1 MQGEQDNRKQ
11 SWRNPEGTRTVVA
24 AFGLLCGLT
33 GIIAG
38 LFEMLQGNATT
49 GGFVISTIGP
59 GHAMADDFTYFAVT
73 IIPNFLVTGM
83 LAVLTSSM
91 VMVWSVRYIRR
102 PRGVVELLLLCTAQ
116 TLVGGGWVVDV
127 AAITCIL
134 ATRIGSP
141 LTWWQSHLPNGLRSL
156 LARVFPLSLT
166 AYALI
171 AAGLLGLTIM
181 GTDSAMLIESITLLA
196 GFMFIPM
203 LLMIFGGLA
212 TDLQRNLTHVTAAGV
227 L

>member
-1 MQGEQDNRKQ
+1 M
-11 SWRNPEGTRTVVA
+11 
-24 AFGLLCGLT
+24 
-33 GIIAG
+33 
-38 LFEMLQGNATT
+38 
-49 GGFVISTIGP
+49 
-59 GHAMADDFTYFAVT
+59 
-73 IIPNFLVTGM
+73 
-83 LAVLTSSM
+83 
-91 VMVWSVRYIRR
+91 
-102 PRGVVELLLLCTAQ
+102 
-116 TLVGGGWVVDV
+116 VDV

-212 TDLQRNLTHVTAAGV
+212 TDPQRNLTHVTAAGV